1 MTERIYADHAATTP
15 VRNEVIASMLPYL
28 ATYGF
33 NPSSLHAEGRAA
45 RAALDAA
52 RDTVAALL
60 GAKPREIVFTA
71 GGSEADTLAVVGGA
85 RAARGRGRHVVT
97 SAIEHH
103 AVLHAMDLLRD
114 EGFEVTVLGV
124 DASGRIDPEAF
135 EAALRPETV
144 LASVML
150 ANNELGTIQP
160 IAQLARAARSRGIV
174 FHTDAVQAPGRVPF
188 GVESLGV
195 DLLSLSAHKF
205 YGPKGVGALYVR
217 AGTPL
222 GPLIVGGGQ
231 EHGLRAG
238 TENVA
243 GIVGFARALELA
255 IIEMPAEARRLARLR
270 DRFEAELAPLPG
282 IRING
287 RGGSRLPNVASVAFA
302 GIDIPTFLVR
312 LDLEGVAVSAGSA
325 CAAGSTEPSHVM
337 AALDVEPWVRQGTI
351 RFSFGKLTREQDVE
365 RLVKMLPVVLS
376 AVRNGQGDVEG
387 RS

>member
-1 MTERIYADHAATTP
+1 
-15 VRNEVIASMLPYL
+15 
-28 ATYGF
+28 
-33 NPSSLHAEGRAA
+33 
-45 RAALDAA
+45 
-52 RDTVAALL
+52 
-60 GAKPREIVFTA
+60 
-71 GGSEADTLAVVGGA
+71 
-85 RAARGRGRHVVT
+85 
-97 SAIEHH
+97 
-103 AVLHAMDLLRD
+103 
-114 EGFEVTVLGV
+114 
-124 DASGRIDPEAF
+124 
-135 EAALRPETV
+135 
-144 LASVML
+144 ML